1 MNDAPTTRTP
11 TSLAPHAGQAPDF
24 TGLRLVHLILDMGFG
39 GAERLA
45 QNLAIAMADAG
56 AACRVVCLD
65 AISENTEPLTRH
77 GIPIE
82 LVKRRQTAF
91 DAAACLRLVRRL
103 KALDVRLLHAHDLSS
118 LAYGVVAGLLLRIPV
133 VMTEHSRH
141 YIDERPLRRLEKRLL
156 CLGLDRLVDVSPELA
171 RASVVRDG
179 VDPDKVTVIENGVDA
194 ARFANGNG
202 EAWRKALGLA
212 PGTLAIGMVGRLEE
226 IKGPDVL
233 LEAFAALADRF
244 PDAVLVYA
252 GEGGLKQSLE
262 DRAGTLRLAHRTHFL
277 GARADIPDIMAGLD
291 ILALPSL
298 SEGLPFALLEGM
310 AAGRAVAATAV
321 GRVPEILLPG
331 QHVETGLLVPPGDP
345 HTLSLA
351 LASLLANE
359 ALRLRLGRAARECVI
374 QRYDQQSMYAAYQAV
389 YAQMLGGRPCS

>member
-1 MNDAPTTRTP
+1 MNDAPTAHAP
-11 TSLAPHAGQAPDF
+11 SAPPPHAGQPPDF

-56 AACRVVCLD
+56 ADCRVVCLD
-65 AISENTEPLTRH
+65 AISENTEPLARH

-91 DAAACLRLVRRL
+91 DVAACLRLVRRL

-156 CLGLDRLVDVSPELA
+156 CLGLDRLVNVSPELA
-171 RASVVRDG
+171 RASVARDG
-179 VDPDKVTVIENGVDA
+179 VAPDKVTVIENGVDA
-194 ARFANGNG
+194 ARFAGGNG
-202 EAWRKALGLA
+202 EAWRTALGLA
-212 PGTLAIGMVGRLEE
+212 PGTPAIGMVGRLEA

-233 LEAFAALADRF
+233 LSAFAALADRF

-252 GEGGLKQSLE
+252 GDGGLRPSLE
-262 DRAGTLRLAHRTHFL
+262 DRARGLGLAHRTHFL

-331 QHVETGLLVPPGDP
+331 QRTETGLLVPPGDP

-359 ALRLRLGRAARECVI
+359 ALRLRLGRAAREYVVR
-374 QRYDQQSMYAAYQAV
+374 RYDQRSMCAAYQAV
-389 YAQMLGGRPCS
+389 YARMLGGRPCS